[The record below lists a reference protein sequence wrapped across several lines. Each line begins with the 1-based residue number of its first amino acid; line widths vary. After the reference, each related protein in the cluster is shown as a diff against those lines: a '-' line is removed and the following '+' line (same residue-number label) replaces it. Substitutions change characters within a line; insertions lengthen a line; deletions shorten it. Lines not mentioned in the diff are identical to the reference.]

1 MKVQEKY
8 VRDCNTPL
16 VTVIIPV
23 FNDSKRLKL
32 CLKALQNQTYP
43 KDAYEIIVVDNNSDE
58 NIEAVVSQFP
68 QTTITSECKPGSY
81 AARNKGISLAKN
93 EIIAFTDSDCI
104 PASNWIEK
112 GVFNL
117 LKRPNCGLVAGQIK
131 IFYENLEQP
140 TAVELY
146 EKVTAFPQKKYVQES
161 NFGVTA
167 NLFTFKNVVTTIG
180 LFDEFLK
187 SSGDYEWGQR
197 VYANGYCQIYAEDTI
212 VEHPARHS
220 FKELHQKI
228 VRVMGGKQDLKEA
241 KTCNFI
247 FFLKNIFWL
256 LRSTYKLILN
266 TITNPK
272 FKEVKFNLQVIRVA
286 LFVCGTKILIRT
298 KQEYR
303 KFKLTNQIK
312 VTS

>member
-1 MKVQEKY
+1 MKLQAKY
-8 VRDCNTPL
+8 IRKCNNNP
-16 VTVIIPV
+16 VSVIIPV

-32 CLKALQNQTYP
+32 CLKALENQTYP
-43 KDAYEIIVVDNNSDE
+43 KDLYEIIVVDNNSAE
-58 NIEAVVSQFP
+58 NIKAVVSQFP
-68 QTTITSECKPGSY
+68 QITITHEYQPGSY

-117 LKRPNCGLVAGQIK
+117 LKIPNCGLVAGQIK
-131 IFYENLEQP
+131 IFYENLEKP

-167 NLFTFKNVVTTIG
+167 NLYTFKSVVATVG
-180 LFDEFLK
+180 LFDDCLK

-228 VRVMGGKQDLKEA
+228 VRVMDGKQDLKEE
-241 KTCNFI
+241 KTFDFI
-247 FFLKNIFWL
+247 FFLKNIFWY
-256 LRSTYKLILN
+256 LRSTYKLILK

-303 KFKLTNQIK
+303 KCKLSNQIK
-312 VTS
+312 VSS